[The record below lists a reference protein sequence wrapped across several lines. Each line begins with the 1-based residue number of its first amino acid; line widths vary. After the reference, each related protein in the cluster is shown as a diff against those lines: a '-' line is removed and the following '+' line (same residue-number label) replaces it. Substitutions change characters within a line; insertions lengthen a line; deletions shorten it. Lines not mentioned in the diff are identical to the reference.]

1 MVKFSYPYNER
12 IVADMKK
19 IALALVFTLLIQG
32 AVFAEGEENA
42 AVPVISEATEV
53 EPEAET
59 AIDAEAETETEA
71 SAGAESET
79 VPKSESETA
88 ELETEAEAEKEAET
102 ETEEESPDNGI
113 KFVDLYVFGNGITL
127 SSYPVFVGDTLMLP
141 IKEYLSHIGAN
152 DFSVDSENQIT
163 ITYGEKIV
171 AMYPDS
177 NKAILNNTEAE
188 LPAAPFLSGDT
199 VYAPAE
205 SVCKA
210 LGFIYIANISGKKMT
225 VYSDIPADSDGVR
238 NSEKRINGLNLSSET
253 PYLIWVNK
261 SEYTVHTFL
270 GEKNNWREVYTCKC
284 AIGAPGSPTV
294 TGTFKYFSRESRW
307 TYDKFYVGP
316 IMRFYGSYAIHST
329 LLKYDGTDYNNAVG
343 VKNSHG
349 CVRVRPNDLAWLIFY
364 VPLRSTVYVTEK

>member
-1 MVKFSYPYNER
+1 
-12 IVADMKK
+12 MKK
-19 IALALVFTLLIQG
+19 IAFALIFTLLMQG

-42 AVPVISEATEV
+42 AVPVISEATKV

-59 AIDAEAETETEA
+59 AIDAEDETETEA
-71 SAGAESET
+71 SVGAESET

-88 ELETEAEAEKEAET
+88 ELETKAEAEKEAET

-163 ITYGEKIV
+163 VTYGEKIV
-171 AMYPDS
+171 AMYLDS
-177 NKAILNNTEAE
+177 NKAILNNLEAD

-205 SVCKA
+205 TVCKA

-225 VYSDIPADSDGVR
+225 VYSDIPVSSDGVR

-284 AIGAPGSPTV
+284 AIGAPNSPT
-294 TGTFKYFSRESRW
+294 GSRRSR
-307 TYDKFYVGP
+307 
-316 IMRFYGSYAIHST
+316 
-329 LLKYDGTDYNNAVG
+329 
-343 VKNSHG
+343 
-349 CVRVRPNDLAWLIFY
+349 
-364 VPLRSTVYVTEK
+364 